1 MIKAWGVF
9 FIHFKWTWQKGYK
22 QVNLELNSTIAVD
35 LIHKG
40 TNSKTPLSHGDS
52 SSSGTFA

>member
-9 FIHFKWTWQKGYK
+9 FIHFIWTWQKGYK

-40 TNSKTPLSHGDS
+40 TNSKHP
-52 SSSGTFA
+52 